1 MNLTKEQLAE
11 TENMTDQEQEQ
22 YTAYCEEQD
31 VLEIAFNKQE
41 KLTKIEKVLFFYKKM
56 DIKFLKI
63 KVNKDKWRI
72 EEEIE

>member
-41 KLTKIEKVLFFYKKM
+41 KLTKIEKSIIFLQENGYK
-56 DIKFLKI
+56 
-63 KVNKDKWRI
+63 VSKDQG
-72 EEEIE
+72 

>member
-22 YTAYCEEQD
+22 YTAYCEEQN

-41 KLTKIEKVLFFYKKM
+41 KLTKIEKSIIFLQENGYK
-56 DIKFLKI
+56 
-63 KVNKDKWRI
+63 VSKDQG
-72 EEEIE
+72 